1 MQQLLAFAAAL
12 VTFRL
17 AGRLAARWRE
27 RRAPELAA
35 WTFALLAYALACA
48 ALAWGAAAGWD
59 ARVFR
64 VYYLFG
70 GLLSAPLLG
79 VGSLLLLRR
88 RWAVTVGHVYTW
100 AAVGVAIAVPVTHKI
115 EGHAI
120 PSAQAHLDFFPARLL
135 ALIGNSLGT
144 LAVVS
149 VALLTIRRRPLG
161 NALIVAG
168 VAVAAIGSATPQLT
182 HAQLQRKLDRYRHRA
197 WRWQRVMERPLTL
210 TLAHPPADP
219 FGRIRVWKRISARL
233 ESIATHP
240 PHLRAWTCIHR
251 YEGSWTD
258 TSAPYYGGLQMD
270 LGFQRHYGA
279 ALLARKGTANYWTP
293 LEQMWVAERAL
304 NAGRGFWPWPNTA
317 RMCGLL

>member
-1 MQQLLAFAAAL
+1 MQQLLAFGAAL
-12 VTFRL
+12 VTLRL
-17 AGRLAARWRE
+17 AGQLAERWRE

-35 WTFALLAYALACA
+35 WTFALLTYALACA

-100 AAVGVAIAVPVTHKI
+100 AAVGVAIAVPVTHRI
-115 EGHAI
+115 AGHAI
-120 PSAQAHLDFFPARLL
+120 PSAQAHLAFFPARLL

-168 VAVAAIGSATPQLT
+168 VAVAAIGSA
-182 HAQLQRKLDRYRHRA
+182 
-197 WRWQRVMERPLTL
+197 
-210 TLAHPPADP
+210 LAGLGA
-219 FGRIRVWKRISARL
+219 
-233 ESIATHP
+233 
-240 PHLRAWTCIHR
+240 
-251 YEGSWTD
+251 
-258 TSAPYYGGLQMD
+258 GGTA
-270 LGFQRHYGA
+270 G
-279 ALLARKGTANYWTP
+279 LLAVGAFLLYAGF
-293 LEQMWVAERAL
+293 VAPRSVSIRTKFTNSATF
-304 NAGRGFWPWPNTA
+304 RSS
-317 RMCGLL
+317 

>member
-1 MQQLLAFAAAL
+1 MQQLFAFAAAL

-17 AGRLAARWRE
+17 AGRLATRWRD

-59 ARVFR
+59 ARLFR

-79 VGSLLLLRR
+79 IGSLLLVRR
-88 RWAVTVGHVYTW
+88 HWALTVVYVYTGL
-100 AAVGVAIAVPVTHKI
+100 AVGVAIAVPLTQRFH
-115 EGHAI
+115 GHAI
-120 PSAQAHLDFFPARLL
+120 PAAQSHLDFFPARLL

-168 VAVAAIGSATPQLT
+168 VVVAATGTA
-182 HAQLQRKLDRYRHRA
+182 
-197 WRWQRVMERPLTL
+197 V
-210 TLAHPPADP
+210 
-219 FGRIRVWKRISARL
+219 
-233 ESIATHP
+233 
-240 PHLRAWTCIHR
+240 
-251 YEGSWTD
+251 
-258 TSAPYYGGLQMD
+258 GGL
-270 LGFQRHYGA
+270 GA
-279 ALLARKGTANYWTP
+279 GGTAVFLAIGALLLYAGFAAPRSVAIRTKFANSTTF
-293 LEQMWVAERAL
+293 RSS
-304 NAGRGFWPWPNTA
+304 
-317 RMCGLL
+317 